1 MFGVTKDPL
10 HSKHLLGSLEVDWA
24 VELSSGMA
32 VHNAKQN
39 ENNIQLFKEVKVNR
53 KIVCTVN

>member
-1 MFGVTKDPL
+1 LINTGEDYSAFMFGVTKDPL

-39 ENNIQLFKEVKVNR
+39 ENNI
-53 KIVCTVN
+53 